1 MSQRF
6 AKFSRS
12 AFSSLWITFLSTE
25 RHPTPSDG
33 PRNLS
38 LFRFEGG
45 LAFQPESIGF
55 ALAILGIVGLVLQLT
70 MYPWAN
76 GRFGL
81 MRCFRYSLF
90 LFPLAY
96 FLAPYLSLVPSTSNA
111 PQPSAGILVW
121 LGISL
126 VLFFQVTARTFALP
140 ASILLINNCTPHP
153 SVLATIH
160 GIGQST
166 SSAFRTIGPIAAGY
180 WYGLGLRYDTV
191 ALAWWIIAAV
201 SLLGCV
207 VSFWVRDGSAALVTR
222 QTAKK
227 DIEG

>member
-1 MSQRF
+1 V
-6 AKFSRS
+6 
-12 AFSSLWITFLSTE
+12 
-25 RHPTPSDG
+25 DG
-33 PRNLS
+33 PHNIS
-38 LFRFEGG
+38 FFRFEGG
-45 LAFQPESIGF
+45 LAFQPHSIGF
-55 ALAILGIVGLVLQLT
+55 ALAILGFVGLILQIT

-96 FLAPYLSLVPSTSNA
+96 FLAPYISLIPSTSEA
-111 PQPSAGILVW
+111 PNPSTGVLVW
-121 LGISL
+121 LGISM

-180 WYGLGLRYDTV
+180 WYGLGLHYDAV

-201 SLLGCV
+201 SLIGCV
-207 VSFWVRDGSAALVTR
+207 VSFWVRDGSAPVMQ
-222 QTAKK
+222 QTGRK
-227 DIEG
+227 DVEG